1 MITQTEAH
9 MKKFLQVSVV
19 ILIVLTLLATVLTFT
34 RAGTVL
40 ASGDSCTRVGWN
52 TRSPG
57 CFSLSPALH
66 HQRGL
71 AYQYVPDGMQFV
83 GWNT

>member
-1 MITQTEAH
+1 

-19 ILIVLTLLATVLTFT
+19 ILIVLTLLATVLTLT
-34 RAGTVL
+34 GTGVVL

-57 CFSLSPALH
+57 CFSFSPALH
-66 HQRGL
+66 HQQGL
-71 AYQYVPDGMQFV
+71 AYEKVPDGMQFV